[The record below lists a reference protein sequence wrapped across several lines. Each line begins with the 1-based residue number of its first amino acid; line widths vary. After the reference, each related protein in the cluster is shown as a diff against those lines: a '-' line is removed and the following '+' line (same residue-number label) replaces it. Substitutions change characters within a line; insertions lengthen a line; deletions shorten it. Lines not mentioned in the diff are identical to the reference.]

1 MNTQKEKHLL
11 AKVAAVMLLSFAT
24 VGGTYSVQAAG
35 LTGSY
40 VGIGKAP
47 ASTNVV
53 DKGSEVKSTEE
64 KIIDYRQTYNSAS
77 SSNMSRTPKNNNANG
92 EGVDGVSSGNDIDGA
107 GTGNTAIGFGTYA
120 ARKYSTAIGTY
131 ASAITNSTAV
141 GAGAYAAS
149 KSVSFGQNA
158 YSNTNGLSIG
168 LNARSNS
175 GLAIG
180 QGATAGEFY
189 KYLQNDGVQNTNVI
203 LDSMAIGNGAT
214 AIGGIA
220 IGKSAQTNS
229 LYGVAL
235 GQSAKV
241 AYSGVALGT
250 DANVKVSTGVAL
262 GTSSIADRRSNT
274 IGYVPFADDGKG
286 SYVPDT
292 AEALASAISASD
304 VSKTFAT
311 TYASQITK
319 FNELNTNYYT
329 YADEVDKQDAII
341 KNTKGSTIASEQD
354 AYAAAVTAKAEA
366 QAKAKAATDEL
377 NAWTTANQDF
387 ITALGQQ
394 KTELGV
400 FKSTGGA
407 VSVGATTYTSDGRVK
422 SILTRQIT
430 NVAAGTEDTDAVN
443 VAQLKR
449 VANATISDITVGADK
464 DRTADGLAI
473 TSDADQ
479 SRIDI
484 VGANDNITTSVDADK
499 RLIQVGLS
507 NTLDLSDSGN
517 VTFGE
522 NGTTVNNS
530 GLTIANGPSV
540 TTDGINAGN
549 KVISN
554 VGAGSVSENSTDAIN
569 GGQIFNIQKELNT
582 SIENVGKS
590 AKTEVT
596 STNGT
601 VTVTP
606 STDTTDN
613 HQIYDLS
620 INTAGTNVA
629 YTANS
634 ETAKAV
640 TLADGFNFTNG
651 TNTTAEVADNGVV
664 KFNLN
669 DDITLNS
676 VTANNSISVGGK
688 VTINKDGINM
698 GNTTITNVAG
708 GSIAEGS
715 TDVITGDQ
723 IFNIQKDINT
733 SIENIGKASKTE
745 VTSTNGTVK
754 ITPSTDTTDKHQIY
768 DLSVDTA
775 GTSVAYTAN
784 SGDSKAVTL
793 ADGFNFTNGTNT
805 TAEVA
810 DNGVVKFNLNDD
822 ITLNSITANN
832 SISVGGKV
840 TINKGGID
848 MGGTKITNIAGG
860 SITQGSTDAVTG
872 DQLYNVQQQITNITG
887 PDGSLSQKANT
898 SLDNLTEAGTKVIT
912 NAAKS
917 AVTVKSGDDFIK
929 VGLNEEQQKSGV
941 NQYDVSLDKDAL
953 RDALGTGTNTAGDKN
968 LITGDTLNKAIE
980 SVVSGQASDDHI
992 KDVAQKSVKVV
1003 DGVNTTVTEGKD
1015 GDAKTYAVNVSDD
1028 AIKNA
1033 VKPELDQKANVDGSN
1048 LTTENINN
1056 WKSTLGVTN
1065 LDSSVNQVTSRVDT
1079 LESDVSGLK
1088 DDVTNLNGRVSS
1100 LNDRVD
1106 KVGAGAAA
1114 LAGLHPLE
1122 FNPEDKFSASA
1133 ALGNYKGDNAVA
1145 LGAFYRP
1152 NADTMFSFGTTISDE
1167 KMFNVGVSFK
1177 FGNKGDRIYRQGTS
1191 VDVSAL
1197 TSEVNTLRQENQA
1210 LASQVNS
1217 QKAELEQQRALIQ
1230 QLMNKVGM

>member
-1 MNTQKEKHLL
+1 
-11 AKVAAVMLLSFAT
+11 
-24 VGGTYSVQAAG
+24 
-35 LTGSY
+35 
-40 VGIGKAP
+40 
-47 ASTNVV
+47 
-53 DKGSEVKSTEE
+53 
-64 KIIDYRQTYNSAS
+64 
-77 SSNMSRTPKNNNANG
+77 
-92 EGVDGVSSGNDIDGA
+92 
-107 GTGNTAIGFGTYA
+107 
-120 ARKYSTAIGTY
+120 
-131 ASAITNSTAV
+131 
-141 GAGAYAAS
+141 
-149 KSVSFGQNA
+149 
-158 YSNTNGLSIG
+158 
-168 LNARSNS
+168 
-175 GLAIG
+175 
-180 QGATAGEFY
+180 
-189 KYLQNDGVQNTNVI
+189 
-203 LDSMAIGNGAT
+203 MAIGNGAT

-274 IGYVPFADDGKG
+274 IGYVPFADDGNG
-286 SYVPDT
+286 SYVPGS

-311 TYASQITK
+311 TYASQMDK
-319 FNELNTNYYT
+319 FNELNANYYKF
-329 YADEVDKQDAII
+329 ADEVDKQDAII

-354 AYAAAVTAKAEA
+354 AYTKAVNAKAEA
-366 QAKAKAATDEL
+366 QAQAQAATKEL
-377 NAWTTANQDF
+377 NAWTAANQDF
-387 ITALGQQ
+387 INALGQQ

-430 NVAAGTEDTDAVN
+430 NVAAGTTDTDAVN

-464 DRTADGLAI
+464 ASKADGLAI

-484 VGANDNITTSVDADK
+484 VGANNNITTSVDADK

-507 NTLDLSDSGN
+507 NELDLSSDGSI
-517 VTFGE
+517 TFGDK
-522 NGTTVNNS
+522 GTTLNNS
-530 GLTIANGPSV
+530 GLTIAAP
-540 TTDGINAGN
+540 
-549 KVISN
+549 
-554 VGAGSVSENSTDAIN
+554 
-569 GGQIFNIQKELNT
+569 
-582 SIENVGKS
+582 
-590 AKTEVT
+590 
-596 STNGT
+596 
-601 VTVTP
+601 
-606 STDTTDN
+606 
-613 HQIYDLS
+613 
-620 INTAGTNVA
+620 
-629 YTANS
+629 
-634 ETAKAV
+634 
-640 TLADGFNFTNG
+640 ADGSTS
-651 TNTTAEVADNGVV
+651 A
-664 KFNLN
+664 
-669 DDITLNS
+669 I
-676 VTANNSISVGGK
+676 SIQAGK
-688 VTINKDGINM
+688 V
-698 GNTTITNVAG
+698 
-708 GSIAEGS
+708 
-715 TDVITGDQ
+715 
-723 IFNIQKDINT
+723 
-733 SIENIGKASKTE
+733 
-745 VTSTNGTVK
+745 
-754 ITPSTDTTDKHQIY
+754 
-768 DLSVDTA
+768 
-775 GTSVAYTAN
+775 
-784 SGDSKAVTL
+784 
-793 ADGFNFTNGTNT
+793 
-805 TAEVA
+805 
-810 DNGVVKFNLNDD
+810 
-822 ITLNSITANN
+822 
-832 SISVGGKV
+832 
-840 TINKGGID
+840 D
-848 MGGTKITNIAGG
+848 MGGNVVKNIGNG
-860 SITQGSTDAVTG
+860 SVVEGSTDAVNG
-872 DQLYNVQQQITNITG
+872 GQLYDVQKQITDITG
-887 PDGSLSQKANT
+887 ENGSLSQKANT
-898 SLDNLTEAGTKVIT
+898 NLDNLTEAGTKVIT
-912 NAAKS
+912 DAAKN

-929 VGLNEEQQKSGV
+929 VGLNEEQKANGV

-953 RDALGTGTNTAGDKN
+953 RDSLGTGKNEAGDKN
-968 LITGDTLNKAIE
+968 LITGDTLNQAIN